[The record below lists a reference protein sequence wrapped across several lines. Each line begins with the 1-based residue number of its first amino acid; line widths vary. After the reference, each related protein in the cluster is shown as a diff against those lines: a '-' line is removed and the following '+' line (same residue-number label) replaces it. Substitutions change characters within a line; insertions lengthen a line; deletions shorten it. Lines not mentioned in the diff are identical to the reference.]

1 MIDLFPFN
9 LVEKESTI
17 LLYGMGKCG
26 RAYFEQN
33 KQLKWCNIKYISDKV
48 KPVKEFQYLYIK
60 PELISKIIE
69 KIDKIVIAISHPAI
83 VKQVKEWM
91 IKNGISENIIVSS
104 VLEEEMTSGSFGQ
117 NAIKRR
123 KSKILLV
130 MVGGLGDYVVYL
142 SFYQKLLDYLP
153 DAEIV
158 IQGRTALLDAI
169 YGKKANAVIITQ
181 DMEIKN
187 RFGFDCI
194 LELSHFIKVIWHNPT
209 SLPEKLI
216 KKLEA
221 YEAEY
226 IGRYNTH
233 EMRDALFIRRMII
246 AGRNRFDALGG
257 GTIFNLGT
265 VRLKIEY
272 TEYARNIY
280 DKYNLK
286 HYVTFNYGSDK
297 IKETTD
303 EQLKVWPK
311 ERYTEW
317 VKQFKETYPDLE
329 VIQIGIKDAVII
341 DGADRYILGESF
353 EIVKYIL
360 KNAIFHLDCEGGIVH
375 LATAIGTKCIVL
387 FGPTPPEYYAYPQNV
402 NLCTRVCKGC
412 MDLSDNW
419 YYECINNNKQCC
431 MYSIMPEM
439 VMEKIKEMD
448 IISSSYE

>member
-9 LVEKESTI
+9 LIEKGSTI
-17 LLYGMGKCG
+17 LLYGMGRCG

-33 KQLKWCNIKYISDKV
+33 KQLKWCNIKFVSDKA
-48 KPVKEFQYLYIK
+48 KPAKEFQYLYIK
-60 PELISKIIE
+60 PEFISNVIE

-91 IKNGISENIIVSS
+91 VKNDINENIIVSS
-104 VLEEEMTSGSFGQ
+104 VLEENLMPAGILQ
-117 NAIKRR
+117 KNAIMREKC
-123 KSKILLV
+123 KILLV

-158 IQGRTALLDAI
+158 IQGRTALLDVI
-169 YGKKANAVIITQ
+169 YGQKANAVIVHR
-181 DMEIKN
+181 DMEIRN
-187 RFGFDCI
+187 PSEFDCI
-194 LELSHFIKVIWHNPT
+194 LELSHFIKVVWYNPM
-209 SLPEKLI
+209 SLPDELI

-226 IGRYNTH
+226 EGKYNMH

-265 VRLKIEY
+265 VKLKIEY
-272 TEYARNIY
+272 TECAHNIY

-286 HYVTFNYGSDK
+286 QYVTFNYGSDR
-297 IKETTD
+297 IRETTD

-311 ERYTEW
+311 ELYTEW
-317 VKQFKETYPDLE
+317 IKQFKEKYPTLE
-329 VIQIGIKDAVII
+329 VIQIGAKNAVVI
-341 DGADRYILGESF
+341 DGADRYILGESL
-353 EIVKYIL
+353 EVVKYIL
-360 KNAIFHLDCEGGIVH
+360 KNAIFHLDCEGGLVH

-387 FGPTPPEYYAYPQNV
+387 FGPTPLEYYAYTQNM
-402 NLCTRVCKGC
+402 NLYTGVCEGC

-419 YYECINNNKQCC
+419 YYECANNNKQCC
-431 MYSIMPEM
+431 MYSIRPEM
-439 VMEKIKEMD
+439 VMEKIKSMD
-448 IISSSYE
+448 IS